1 MTFSSSEV
9 LATFFADF
17 GVSVTAN
24 GVTGLG
30 ILDMPT
36 ETLLGDQVLSTDYTL
51 TARASEFG
59 SLKYGDA
66 VTIDG
71 VAYTVR
77 ENRLLD
83 DGKLTEVSLS
93 RNS

>member
-1 MTFSSSEV
+1 MAFSEV
-9 LATFFADF
+9 LSTFFADF

-24 GVTGLG
+24 GVTSTG

-66 VTIDG
+66 VTANGI
-71 VAYTVR
+71 AFTVR

-83 DGKLTEVSLS
+83 DGSLCEVSLS